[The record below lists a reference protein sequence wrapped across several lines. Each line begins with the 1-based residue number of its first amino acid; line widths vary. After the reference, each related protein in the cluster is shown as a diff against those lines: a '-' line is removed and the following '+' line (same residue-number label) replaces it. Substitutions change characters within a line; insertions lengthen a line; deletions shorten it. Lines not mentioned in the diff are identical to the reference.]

1 VEAKLQ
7 KKYIVT
13 IENTTFAEK
22 NIISL

>member
-22 NIISL
+22 NII